1 MLYIELGDDMMR
13 HLILIPVTA
22 WLFAAGCS
30 LQPPFEDP
38 FTRPQV
44 AWTPNLV
51 LDIESAARVLG
62 SESRLEKV
70 TAYLD
75 DQTLAYQSEF
85 RNEEPD
91 PATGKTGVLGYMFEE
106 YRSAEAARSYLHST
120 LRANRLR
127 PEDAILIEGGVEL
140 HYFTGTDVV
149 RMVLILKEN
158 RLLRLKVNPVTSL
171 YSLVEFKS
179 VAAELARR
187 L

>member
-1 MLYIELGDDMMR
+1 M
-13 HLILIPVTA
+13 
-22 WLFAAGCS
+22 
-30 LQPPFEDP
+30 
-38 FTRPQV
+38 
-44 AWTPNLV
+44 V
-51 LDIESAARVLG
+51 LDVESAARVLG
-62 SESRLEKV
+62 NKCRLEKV

-75 DQTLAYQSEF
+75 DGTLAYQSAF
-85 RNEEPD
+85 RNEGPD

-127 PEDAILIEGGVEL
+127 PEDAILIEGGAEL

-149 RMVLILKEN
+149 RMVMVLKEN

-171 YSLVEFKS
+171 YSLAEFKS